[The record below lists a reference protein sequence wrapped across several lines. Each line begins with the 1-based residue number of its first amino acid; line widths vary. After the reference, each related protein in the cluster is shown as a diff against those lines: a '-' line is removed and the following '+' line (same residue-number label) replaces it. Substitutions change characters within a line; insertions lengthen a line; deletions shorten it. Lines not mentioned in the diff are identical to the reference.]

1 MIIVVRFERA
11 IPTFLTC
18 IPFPAHPRSVKKEGK
33 EERDEWERG
42 NKVGVGEKKRVEE
55 RLEQRKRKG
64 CKT

>member
-1 MIIVVRFERA
+1 MQFQLFFDMHSFPRTSKER
-11 IPTFLTC
+11 
-18 IPFPAHPRSVKKEGK
+18 KEKEGK

-42 NKVGVGEKKRVEE
+42 NTLGWGEKKRVEE